1 MIDSLSCGIVIYDE
15 VKEIQNLLPKLKIE
29 LSQYNV
35 EWVFVLNHEQPEI
48 RKWIANWIQTQVT
61 SCICVENPSNNLG
74 FARQLLLEKSAHDYI
89 YLTDPDVDI
98 IPGNLK
104 KLIQLAQNEI
114 MTASQSHIIGYGG
127 TVTHRSE
134 NSFMQATFDFMSK
147 LSQSLPFAFQIQ
159 NHAFISAVDHLPACH
174 LLLNKQMA
182 LRIGGFSAA
191 LEKCGEDLDF
201 THRAYNAGLRFI
213 FLPAAQV
220 LHWQNMSLSKWF
232 LKIFKMGRI
241 QIPVQRMNSTEG
253 FRFYRLLPVM
263 GLVLFAGLSVL
274 NCMVLFAAVAALA
287 LSSLISTGFLGF
299 ALTSIVYSC
308 GEFVELV
315 WPFFEYK
322 SAEELK
328 QLNQNLQKQFFL
340 ATPNSEDAPKS

>member
-1 MIDSLSCGIVIYDE
+1 MIESLSCGIVIYDE

-29 LSQYNV
+29 LKQYDV

-48 RKWIANWIQTQVT
+48 RKWIANWIQTQVQ
-61 SCICVENPSNNLG
+61 SCTCVENPSNNLG
-74 FARQLLLEKSAHDYI
+74 FARQLLLEKSTHDYI

-98 IPGNLK
+98 IPGNLQ

-134 NSFMQATFDFMSK
+134 NHFIQTTFDFMSK
-147 LSQSLPFAFQIQ
+147 LSQRIPFAFQIQ

-182 LRIGGFSAA
+182 LRVGGFSAA
-191 LEKCGEDLDF
+191 LDKCGEDLDF

-220 LHWQNMSLSKWF
+220 LHWQNMSLAKWF
-232 LKIFKMGRI
+232 LKMFKMGQI
-241 QIPVQRMNSTEG
+241 QIPVQRMNSQKG
-253 FRFYRLLPVM
+253 YRFYRLLPVM
-263 GLVLFAGLSVL
+263 ALVLLVSLSVWNYMFL
-274 NCMVLFAAVAALA
+274 LGSMAIVALISVL
-287 LSSLISTGFLGF
+287 STGFLGF
-299 ALTSIVYSC
+299 ILTFLVYSC
-308 GEFVELV
+308 GELVELV

-322 SAEELK
+322 NEEELA
-328 QLNQNLQKQFFL
+328 QLNQNLQKQFFS
-340 ATPNSEDAPKS
+340 AIPNNDDHR

>member
-1 MIDSLSCGIVIYDE
+1 MIESLSCGIVIYDE

-29 LSQYNV
+29 LDQYNV
-35 EWVFVLNHEQPEI
+35 EWVFVLNHEQPKI

-74 FARQLLLEKSAHDYI
+74 FARQLLLEKSTHDYI

-114 MTASQSHIIGYGG
+114 ITASQSHIIGYGG

-220 LHWQNMSLSKWF
+220 LHWQNMSLAKWF
-232 LKIFKMGRI
+232 FKMFKMGRI
-241 QIPVQRMNSTEG
+241 QIPVQRLNSKQG

-263 GLVLFAGLSVL
+263 GLVLFVFLSIW
-274 NCMVLFAAVAALA
+274 NYMFLFGALAALA
-287 LSSLISTGFLGF
+287 LSSLVSTGFLGF
-299 ALTSIVYSC
+299 VLTSIVYSC
-308 GEFVELV
+308 GEFVELA
-315 WPFFEYK
+315 WPFFEYRNE
-322 SAEELK
+322 EELA
-328 QLNQNLQKQFFL
+328 QLTQNLQKQFFL
-340 ATPNSEDAPKS
+340 ATPAESDQTKR